1 MLELNRLYNLDCMQ
15 GMKEFPDGFFD
26 LAIVDPPYGIG
37 IDGQRKRVCRNPKH
51 NRKEH
56 SREGWDNKPP
66 TEEYF
71 RELERVSREQVTW
84 GGNYFV
90 PMLKQAH
97 KGWLV
102 WDKGQRGLSMS
113 DCELA
118 YTSFDTPTRIFTL
131 NRVELQ
137 IEGTIHP
144 TQKPVK
150 LYEWVLSL
158 FARKGMKI
166 LDTHAGSASS
176 LVACQRIGGLDYV
189 GFEINAKYFE
199 AARLRAQGVKSGVP
213 DLCLPVARGG
223 NHGLYI
229 ELKRQRGGRISEE
242 QVRWIDGLLEQGYA
256 AAICKGW
263 QEAAS
268 AIIDYLQRK
277 TEG

>member
-15 GMKEFPDGFFD
+15 GMREFPDGFFD

-71 RELERVSREQVTW
+71 RELERVSREQIIW

-144 TQKPVK
+144 TQKPVE
-150 LYEWVLSL
+150 LCEYLIRTYTRPGELV
-158 FARKGMKI
+158 ADI
-166 LDTHAGSASS
+166 CAGSGTTA
-176 LVACQRIGGLDYV
+176 VAAVNTGRRFVCFETAPAFYAPATERIRL
-189 GFEINAKYFE
+189 ATE
-199 AARLRAQGVKSGVP
+199 AVKAGQKGV
-213 DLCLPVARGG
+213 
-223 NHGLYI
+223 
-229 ELKRQRGGRISEE
+229 
-242 QVRWIDGLLEQGYA
+242 
-256 AAICKGW
+256 
-263 QEAAS
+263 
-268 AIIDYLQRK
+268 
-277 TEG
+277 